1 MKAKHSGK
9 SIGIL
14 IVAAALVAFLVFAV
28 WLLYFKPKMADI
40 FFEPVFINDVK
51 KVRLVSGM
59 RVNLN
64 ASVEAEKSAVLADTD
79 EASRAYA
86 DQALQLSAAVEDA
99 RLELEVMIEAE
110 KMGREVDLL
119 REFSTCWERFLQIDQ
134 EILPLS
140 ILNTNLKAYD
150 LSFGSAQKAVK
161 QLEESLYALMNS
173 GASNDKAYRINRLSL
188 QTLSAALKIHALQ
201 SPHIAES
208 RPDKMDEIE
217 ATIQTQDALVNQSL
231 DALSFLMNPK
241 SKPLVEAAKAAYA
254 EFWRINTEVMKLSRQ
269 NSNVR
274 SLALSLGQK
283 RKTTVQCQEVLA
295 ALEETIQSKAYK
307 ATR

>member
-9 SIGIL
+9 SIGTL
-14 IVAAALVAFLVFAV
+14 VVAAALVAFLVFVA

-51 KVRLVSGM
+51 KVRLVSEM

-79 EASRAYA
+79 EASRVYA
-86 DQALQLSAAVEDA
+86 DQAMQLSAAVEDA
-99 RLELEVMIEAE
+99 RLELGVLIEAE
-110 KMGREVDLL
+110 KMGREVDLF
-119 REFSTCWERFLQIDQ
+119 REFSACWERFRQIDQ
-134 EILPLS
+134 ELLPLS
-140 ILNTNLKAYD
+140 VLNTNLKAYE
-150 LSFGSAQKAVK
+150 LSFDSAQKAIK
-161 QLEESLYALMNS
+161 QLEESLDALMNS
-173 GASNDKAYRINRLSL
+173 GVSNDKSCGIVKLSL
-188 QTLSAALKIHALQ
+188 RTLTAALKIHALQ

-208 RPDKMDEIE
+208 RQEKMDEIE
-217 ATIQTQDALVNQSL
+217 TTIQTQDALVNQSL

-241 SKPLVEAAKAAYA
+241 SKPLIEAAKAAYA

-283 RKTTVQCQEVLA
+283 RNVTIQCQDALA
-295 ALEETIQSKAYK
+295 ALEEAIQSKVYK